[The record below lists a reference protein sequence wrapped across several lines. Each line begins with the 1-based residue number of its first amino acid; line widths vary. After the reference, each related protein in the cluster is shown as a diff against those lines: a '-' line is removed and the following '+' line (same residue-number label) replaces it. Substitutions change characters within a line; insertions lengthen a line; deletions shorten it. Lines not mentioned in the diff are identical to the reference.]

1 MLSKGRS
8 GARRHEA
15 RPELGREDAATRQQ
29 GRGELWGSTA
39 TLKSAQRQRNDTGQN
54 QQNQT
59 LACLAGRGERGE
71 GRTSDEVEIEGA
83 DAGDGSSPEV
93 EAVEG
98 QQAVLL
104 GRAALGSRLPR
115 PRELGTGRV
124 EGPLAQPQPL
134 QLRQLQPRDRHPPVD
149 EGVVLVADGVQ
160 HRQAAKRGEEEE
172 RPGAAAPK
180 LPTLSGAVVL
190 AKSHPRINLMGRAAR
205 PKHRN
210 SQGNPPPCTLGAL
223 ARWGGDR
230 EKTETFWSKEG
241 LPTPH
246 PFPQQGQEPGPTRS
260 PF

>member
-29 GRGELWGSTA
+29 GRGELWGS
-39 TLKSAQRQRNDTGQN
+39 LKSAQRQRNDTGQN

-190 AKSHPRINLMGRAAR
+190 AKSHPRINLMGRAAC

-230 EKTETFWSKEG
+230 EKTETFWGKEG